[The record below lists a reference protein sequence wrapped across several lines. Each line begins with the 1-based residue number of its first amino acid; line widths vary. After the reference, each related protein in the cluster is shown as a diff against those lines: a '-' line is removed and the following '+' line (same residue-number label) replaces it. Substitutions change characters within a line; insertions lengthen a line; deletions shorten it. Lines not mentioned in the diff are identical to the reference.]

1 MYQKLAQITRGSFCV
16 PEDPQ
21 QVHHFFAQQVP
32 PPINYESP
40 VVKAEGKPRP
50 RVSAVYEMGFP
61 VQKEE
66 ENVRLQGL
74 VKCSCRISA
83 AAMFASVA
91 SFTSVPDVT
100 ALCVNYL
107 SNVPSVC

>member
-40 VVKAEGKPRP
+40 VVKAEGKPQP

-66 ENVRLQGL
+66 ENVCLREW
-74 VKCSCRISA
+74 VKCSCHISA

-91 SFTSVPDVT
+91 SITSVPDATV
-100 ALCVNYL
+100 LFVNC
-107 SNVPSVC
+107 PSSVLFAC